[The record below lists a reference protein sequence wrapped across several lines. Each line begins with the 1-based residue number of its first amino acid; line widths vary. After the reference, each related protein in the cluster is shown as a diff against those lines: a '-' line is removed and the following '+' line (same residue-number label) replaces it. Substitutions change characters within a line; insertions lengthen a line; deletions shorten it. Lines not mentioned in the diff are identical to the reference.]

1 MPIYYLFAKLKSDS
15 ARRSL
20 HGLFASAAAAAMV
33 TLAAC
38 GGGTSATPPA
48 NPPASGAAQVRT
60 VNAIDDA
67 AIATLSAGNQTVN
80 SANVDAPVSDFADVS
95 GDAAMSLAVT
105 TEGAT
110 AASGSSSAASV
121 PMVAAAGEKITVI
134 ATGDSASVT
143 TLSVKQKAGGVP
155 AGETGVRVL
164 HAAPR
169 VPAVDI
175 YVSAPDAALPAKP
188 TIAALSF
195 TNFAPP
201 VNADSLRVPAG
212 DYQIRITEAGKTDV
226 VFDSG
231 KVALPGGQDVLI
243 AAIPSFTAG
252 SLINL
257 LVLPAEGKPV
267 VIREPRAALR
277 AVHLSSDAPAVD
289 VLANDKRVVRRLMFR
304 EDSLFIRAAA
314 GKLNVKVNA
323 ADTTTSVINADLDLP
338 AGKAVSVVALNKLA
352 AIEAAVIVDD
362 GKAPA
367 AGNSK
372 LRVLHAAAGVPGVD
386 IYLTAPDAALPAEPA
401 VKALEFKKA
410 APASGE
416 TALTIPAGQYRV
428 RITLAGK
435 KDVVY
440 DSGTFRVHAREDL
453 IAAAVLPKAGDL
465 NQTSPVDL
473 LVVRTRGPNSLLKSK
488 GAGEPPPPANSVQL
502 RALHASPE
510 APAVDVLV
518 DEAKAIENLSFGNFS
533 DYKSALDGSRQVKI
547 NVAGTATSVLSA
559 VLDVEKDMTYS
570 VVAYDTPAALKAL
583 VLKDQA
589 KAGTA
594 VGARGYIRIA
604 NLISDAQGVPA
615 FTGSSTGG
623 AAFGAAAPYGEN
635 SPGAKMVDVK
645 YAAAGGQGVAAVG
658 FVLEQGNYY
667 TVYAIGSAD
676 PAKGKP
682 VRLIVSRD
690 SKP

>member
-1 MPIYYLFAKLKSDS
+1 MPIFHPFAPLKSDPP
-15 ARRSL
+15 RRSL
-20 HGLFASAAAAAMV
+20 RGLFAIAAAAAMV

-38 GGGTSATPPA
+38 GGGTSPTPPA

-67 AIATLSAGNQTVN
+67 AVATLSAGNKAVN
-80 SANVDAPVSDFADVS
+80 AANVDAPVSDFADMT
-95 GDAAMSLAVT
+95 GNAAMSLAVAS
-105 TEGAT
+105 EGAA
-110 AASGSSSAASV
+110 AASGSSSAISV
-121 PMVAAAGEKITVI
+121 PMVAAAGEKVTVI

-143 TLSVKQKAGGVP
+143 TLSVKQKASGIP

-195 TNFAPP
+195 TKFAPP
-201 VNADSLRVPAG
+201 VDQDSLKVPKG

-231 KVALPGGQDVLI
+231 KVTLPGGQDVLI

-252 SLINL
+252 SIVNL

-267 VIREPRAALR
+267 IVREPRAALR
-277 AVHLSSDAPAVD
+277 AIHLSSDAPAVD
-289 VLANDKRVVRRLMFR
+289 VLADDKRIVRKLMFR
-304 EDSLFIRAAA
+304 EDSRFIRATA
-314 GKLNVKVNA
+314 GKLNLKVNA

-386 IYLTAPDAALPAEPA
+386 VYLTAPDAALPAEPA
-401 VKALEFKKA
+401 VKTLEFKKA

-416 TALTIPAGQYRV
+416 TALTIPAGEYRV

-440 DSGTFRVHAREDL
+440 DSGKFRVHAREDL
-453 IAAAVLPKAGDL
+453 IAAAILPKAGDPD
-465 NQTSPVDL
+465 QPSPVDL
-473 LVVRTRGPNSLLKSK
+473 LVVRSRGPNSLLKSK
-488 GAGEPPPPANSVQL
+488 GAGEPPPVNAVQL

-518 DEAKAIENLSFGNFS
+518 DDAKAIENLSYGNFS
-533 DYKSALDGSRQVKI
+533 GYKAALEGSRQVKI
-547 NVAGTATSVLSA
+547 NVAGTATNVLSA
-559 VLDVEKDMTYS
+559 ALALEKDSTYS

-589 KAGTA
+589 KAGAA

-604 NLISDAQGVPA
+604 NLISDAQGLPT

-645 YAAAGGQGVAAVG
+645 YTVAGGQGAAAVG
-658 FVLEQGNYY
+658 FELEQGNYY